1 MSAESKPRVLVS
13 NLLMV
18 AEAARFRPAL
28 EAHGLEPTFRADRQ
42 FLREGEL
49 LDLLPGFDGMI
60 AGDDELNEK
69 VLSRVAGRLR
79 VISKWGVGL
88 DSIDLA
94 AAERLGIAVYN
105 SPGAFGEAVAEAAMG
120 YLLLLTRQLHRID
133 REVRRGGWPKP
144 SGRGLRGKVL
154 GLVGLGAIGR
164 ETARRARGFG
174 LEILASDVR
183 AELPPEEGVRLV
195 AFDEVLER
203 SDHLCLACNLTVENH
218 HLIDARALARMKP
231 GACLINVARG
241 PLVDETALVEALERG
256 HLAGAALDVYEH
268 EPLSADHPLT
278 RLDSVILGS
287 HNANNLVEANEQVHR
302 TTIDNLLRG
311 LGLLS

>member
-1 MSAESKPRVLVS
+1 M
-13 NLLMV
+13 
-18 AEAARFRPAL
+18 
-28 EAHGLEPTFRADRQ
+28 
-42 FLREGEL
+42 
-49 LDLLPGFDGMI
+49 
-60 AGDDELNEK
+60 
-69 VLSRVAGRLR
+69 
-79 VISKWGVGL
+79 
-88 DSIDLA
+88 
-94 AAERLGIAVYN
+94 
-105 SPGAFGEAVAEAAMG
+105 
-120 YLLLLTRQLHRID
+120 
-133 REVRRGGWPKP
+133 
-144 SGRGLRGKVL
+144 RGKVL